1 MKFVDSLVDVLT
13 SLKLTVVCLVLA
25 MVLVFVGTL
34 AQVEIGL
41 WEAQAKYFR
50 SIFVYRSLGGL
61 NIPILPGGYLV
72 GGVLFINLVASHIR
86 RFKYSWS
93 KSGIFITHAG
103 LMVLLLGQFTTELWQ
118 VESYMKIFEGETKN
132 FSESHRKTELV
143 LIDKSDA
150 NEDRVASVPT
160 SVLRAGETISEDAL
174 PYDIKVIEFYPNS
187 VEPTEVRGDVP
198 ENVRGRAR
206 AYTTSFTP
214 VVNSEDN
221 RNLPSA
227 IVEIVSKAGESKGRW
242 LASAW
247 FLRPEMLELDGK
259 TYELGIRLKRYYYPF
274 SMTLHEA
281 THDTY
286 LGTEI
291 AKNFA
296 SQIQLQNDSTDE
308 DREVK
313 ISMNRP
319 LRYSGLAFFQSG
331 MTADAVAIREGVA
344 DSTVLQVVSNPSW
357 LIPYISCS
365 LVMIGL
371 LVQFLI
377 HLIKF
382 LVRRRS

>member
-1 MKFVDSLVDVLT
+1 MKFVDSIVDFFT
-13 SLKLTVVCLVLA
+13 SLKLTVACLVLA

-50 SIFVYRSLGGL
+50 SIFVYKSLGGL

-72 GGVLFINLVASHIR
+72 GGVLFVNLIVSHIR

-93 KSGIFITHAG
+93 KSGIFLTHAG

-150 NEDRVASVPT
+150 NEDRVSSVPT
-160 SVLRAGETISEDAL
+160 SILRSGETVSEDAL
-174 PYDIKVIEFYPNS
+174 PYDIKVIEFAPNS
-187 VEPTEVRGDVP
+187 ELEEKAQEGDVLQ
-198 ENVRGRAR
+198 GRAR
-206 AYTTSFTP
+206 AYGMMPRAT
-214 VVNSEDN
+214 VNTEDD
-221 RNLPSA
+221 RNLPTA
-227 IVEIVSKAGESKGRW
+227 IVEIVSKSGETKGRW

-247 FLRPEMLELDGK
+247 FRHPELLELDGK
-259 TYELGIRLKRYYYPF
+259 PYELGIRLKRYYYPF
-274 SMTLHEA
+274 SMMLHEA

-296 SQIQLQNDSTDE
+296 SQIHLTNDSTDE
-308 DREVK
+308 DREIK

-377 HLIKF
+377 HLVKF